1 METSVFRRILI
12 CLCSPLLTSVGVA
25 DVWAQSKPG
34 TPRSGSKP
42 PLITPATQSAIDRG
56 LSFLAQRQH
65 PDGSLGSGGTYQRNV
80 AVTSLAGMAFL
91 SGGHTPGRG
100 RFGRNVRLAIDN
112 VVEHVQPS
120 GFIISD
126 PKSGGHG
133 PMYGHGFATLFLAEV
148 NGMSR
153 HKHLAQKLQRAVQLI
168 IRTQNSEG
176 GWRYFPVAK
185 DADVS
190 VTVCQVMALR
200 AARNAGIEVPKQTI
214 NRAVA
219 YIRSC
224 QNEDGG
230 FRYQIRLKRTS
241 RFPRSAAGIM
251 GLFSAGIYEGDEIN
265 RGLDYLERFRPP
277 AESHPQDHYFYGQY
291 YATQALWHTGGQRAD
306 QWYIRLRQELL
317 QRQLPSGAWADTYI
331 CNEYGT
337 AMACLILQVPNNYL
351 PIFER

>member
-1 METSVFRRILI
+1 MFRIVLTS
-12 CLCSPLLTSVGVA
+12 LCSLPLTCVSLSDVTAQTSQPRRTSSPALV
-25 DVWAQSKPG
+25 
-34 TPRSGSKP
+34 TPV
-42 PLITPATQSAIDRG
+42 TQSAIGRG
-56 LSFLAQRQH
+56 LSFLAAQQH
-65 PDGSLGSGGTYQRNV
+65 SDGSFGSGGTYQRNV
-80 AVTSLAGMAFL
+80 AVTSLVAMAFL

-100 RFGRNVRLAIDN
+100 LYGRHVQQAIDN
-112 VVEHVQPS
+112 VMQHVQPS
-120 GFIISD
+120 GFIHSSD
-126 PKSGGHG
+126 QANGHG

-148 NGMSR
+148 HGMSR
-153 HKHLAQKLQRAVQLI
+153 HKQLPQKLQRAVQLI

-176 GWRYFPVAK
+176 GWRYFPVAN

-214 NRAVA
+214 NRAVE
-219 YIRSC
+219 YLRSC

-230 FRYQIRLKRTS
+230 FRYQTRLKRTS

-251 GLFSAGIYEGDEIN
+251 GLMSAGIYQGAEIN
-265 RGLDYLERFRPP
+265 RGLDFLEKHRPSQS
-277 AESHPQDHYFYGQY
+277 SHPQDHYYYGQY
-291 YATQALWHTGGQRAD
+291 YATQALWHAGGKRAD
-306 QWYIRLRQELL
+306 QWYAALRRDLL
-317 QRQLPSGAWADTYI
+317 SRQLPSGAWTDAYI